1 MTTEISPESSS
12 RKRVA
17 LEALGW
23 ACLIGFFWGLDL
35 LSKIAE
41 RESRGAGL
49 DDFHLYSEQI
59 TSGVAVLLMVIFV
72 VYWIRLFPLQKQTWV
87 SSAIGQLVGSIL
99 FAFGHYALTVL
110 LRDAVHLFADHTY
123 IWRENFVTN
132 LIVEFQKDVKIYVA
146 IVAIASAYQYY
157 RRTQGAPQD
166 LGDRLD
172 RLRVQ
177 TGSGEAWVN
186 FANILYFEASRN
198 YVEVHTRE
206 RTYLLRETIAN
217 IEERMNPGQFVRCH
231 RSYVVN
237 TAAVAELKTID
248 GASKIVL
255 QNDVQ
260 LPLSRGYRQQFEAAL

>member
-1 MTTEISPESSS
+1 MTAETLPEPSS
-12 RKRVA
+12 RSRVA

-41 RESRGAGL
+41 RESLGAGL

-59 TSGVAVLLMVIFV
+59 TSGVAVLLMVTFV
-72 VYWIRLFPLQKQTWV
+72 VHWIRLFPLQKQTWI
-87 SSAIGQLVGSIL
+87 SSAIGHVVGSIL
-99 FAFGHYALTVL
+99 FAFGHYVLTVL
-110 LRDAVHLFADHTY
+110 LRAVVHLFADHTF

-146 IVAIASAYQYY
+146 IVAIASAYKFY
-157 RRTQGAPQD
+157 RQTQNTPPD
-166 LGDRLD
+166 FGDRPD

-177 TGSGEAWVN
+177 TGSGEAWLN
-186 FANILYFEASRN
+186 YTDILYFEASRN

-217 IEERMNPGQFVRCH
+217 IDERLKPGQFVRCH

-248 GASKIVL
+248 GVPKIVL

-260 LPLSRGYRQQFEAAL
+260 IPLSRGYRQQFESSL